1 MYKNYTTKLLLTLSI
16 AFLGFSVN
24 AQIIPNGTYNIFNPN
39 LSEVIS
45 VNTIPENQPGN
56 PQNVIIGRARME
68 APSSTNSLQEWT
80 FMHQGNDIY
89 KITNVGNNTILGVK
103 DGWCG
108 DFGDVQVG
116 FNDSDTSTLFK
127 IVNGVAANTFVFQI
141 GFDASCNF
149 GSSNNPIKVFDIDG
163 GTSGSKINTFTG
175 ASANANQEFQILA
188 LGVLSI
194 DDSFLSNALSIYY
207 QANAGL
213 VINSKQTNIDKL
225 SVTIYDIS
233 GREIKSTSIIN
244 NTEAT
249 IKLNTLSKGIY
260 LAHISDAFNHKLVK
274 KFIVN

>member
-16 AFLGFSVN
+16 AFLGFGVN
-24 AQIIPNGTYNIFNPN
+24 AQIIPNGTYKIFNPN

-68 APSSTNSLQEWT
+68 APSSTNNLQEWT
-80 FMHQGNDIY
+80 FTHQGNDIY

-141 GFDASCNF
+141 AFDAFCNF

-163 GTSGSKINTFTG
+163 GASGSKINTFTG
-175 ASANANQEFQILA
+175 ASANVNQEFQIQA
-188 LGVLSI
+188 LGLLST

-207 QANAGL
+207 KQNEGL
-213 VINSKQTNIDKL
+213 VVNSKQTNIKNL
-225 SVTIYDIS
+225 KVNIYDLS
-233 GREIKSTSIIN
+233 GRIVTSKKIFGKDTITLNNVANGVYFARINDADN
-244 NTEAT
+244 NT
-249 IKLNTLSKGIY
+249 
-260 LAHISDAFNHKLVK
+260 LVK
-274 KFIVN
+274 KFIVY